1 MFFIIGVHKK
11 IIKEFQYLVNDF
23 GFKIIE
29 KSCFSRSIY
38 VKFRSSNCEITVYV
52 EGRNYVGLFVTPLI
66 EISGINAK
74 KDKSFELYHIIDV
87 ICPNLHFKE
96 TEERNLSKEIKRI
109 SYYFLEYCKEIINGD
124 FSVWPTLFKRWNRIT

>member
-1 MFFIIGVHKK
+1 MFFIRGVHKK

-29 KSCFSRSIY
+29 KSYFSRSIY
-38 VKFRSSNCEITVYV
+38 VKFRSNNCEIAVYV

-66 EISGINAK
+66 EISGIDVK
-74 KDKSFELYHIIDV
+74 KDKSFELFHILDV
-87 ICPNLHFKE
+87 TCPNLHFKE

-109 SYYFLEYCKEIINGD
+109 SYYFLEYCKEIIKGD
-124 FSVWPTLFKRWNRIT
+124 FSVWPTLFKRWNRTT